1 MSFSQ
6 SSLKC
11 RSFFMERK
19 CKKILAYIIST
30 IAQTRTIL
38 KNADKEQIGVI
49 IEITRLVRLLGIT
62 QLRNRNED
70 TQEVIDEWVGYR
82 IN

>member
-1 MSFSQ
+1 M
-6 SSLKC
+6 
-11 RSFFMERK
+11 
-19 CKKILAYIIST
+19 